1 MTVATYTGSNKSI
14 LGNLRTLSMRTTVT
28 LILRKANKNHLTTL
42 LIKERAAFSTETT
55 TQNNLQVK
63 AKL

>member
-1 MTVATYTGSNKSI
+1 MKVATYTGSNKSI
-14 LGNLRTLSMRTTVT
+14 LGNLRTLSMRTTLT
-28 LILRKANKNHLTTL
+28 LILRKANKSHLTKL
-42 LIKERAAFSTETT
+42 LIKERAAFSIETT